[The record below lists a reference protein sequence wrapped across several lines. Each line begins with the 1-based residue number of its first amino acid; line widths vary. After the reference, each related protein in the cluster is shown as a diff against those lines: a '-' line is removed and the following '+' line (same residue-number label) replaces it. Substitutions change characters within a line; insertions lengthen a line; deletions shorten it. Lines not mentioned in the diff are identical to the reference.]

1 VAAVSCLQNL
11 SEEVEVEAFYDFF
24 SKFGEILQCKTD
36 TDSYGQYFGQVQY
49 MDTSSVA
56 AAVDGANGT
65 RWHGAVIQVVPH
77 HKAAHVDRWGCQI
90 SVQHAELLAQELC
103 KMLRE
108 MRCVRK
114 SMEVVGWGLHTP

>member
-1 VAAVSCLQNL
+1 MAAVSCLQNL

-77 HKAAHVDRWGCQI
+77 HKAAHVDRWVPNLSAACGIAC
-90 SVQHAELLAQELC
+90 ARAC

>member
-1 VAAVSCLQNL
+1 MAAVSCLQNL

-77 HKAAHVDRWGCQI
+77 HKAAHVDRWAPTLSAACGI
-90 SVQHAELLAQELC
+90 AGATAC